1 MAAGFN
7 PKIVTNGLVFHL
19 DAANIKSYPKTGTS
33 CNDISGQG
41 YTATLVNGIEYENSN
56 LGVFSI
62 NNLLE
67 EIHISTN
74 FNLALGDFTASAW
87 FRRLGSPNIFD
98 SERIVDKSLA
108 QGFWLGRSG
117 TNTNLWGGGVRENA
131 SPFGR
136 YITLNSG
143 DWHYLVSR
151 RSGTT
156 HTIFGDGIT
165 NTATGTVS
173 NTALNTVSLRLGA
186 DGRAGSNFNGN
197 IAMVSVYNRALSD
210 SEILQNFNATR
221 GRFKI

>member
-19 DAANIKSYPKTGTS
+19 DGANIKSYRKTGTS

-41 YTATLVNGIEYENSN
+41 YTATLVNDITYENSN
-56 LGVFSI
+56 LGVFFI
-62 NNLLE
+62 NNLSE
-67 EIHISTN
+67 ETYISTN
-74 FNLALGDFTASAW
+74 FDLALGDFTVSVW
-87 FRRLGSPNIFD
+87 FRRVGSLNILN
-98 SERIVDKSLA
+98 SERIVDKNLA

-117 TNTNLWGGGVRENA
+117 TNSNLWGGGVREST

-173 NTALNTVSLRLGA
+173 NTAISTAFMRLGA
-186 DGRAGSNFNGN
+186 DQRDTSIFNGN

>member
-1 MAAGFN
+1 MSAGFN
-7 PKIVTNGLVFHL
+7 PKIVTNGLVLHL

-41 YTATLVNGIEYENSN
+41 YTATFVNNIAYENSN
-56 LGVFSI
+56 LGFFSI
-62 NNLLE
+62 NNLDE
-67 EIHISTN
+67 EPSITTN
-74 FNLALGDFTASAW
+74 FILALQDFTASVW
-87 FRRLGSPNIFD
+87 FRRVGSFNIFD

-117 TNTNLWGGGVRENA
+117 TNSNLWGGGVREST

-165 NTATGTVS
+165 NTTTGTVS
-173 NTALNTVSLRLGA
+173 NTALSTASLRLGA
-186 DGRAGSNFNGN
+186 DGRGTSVFNGN

-221 GRFKI
+221 GRFQI